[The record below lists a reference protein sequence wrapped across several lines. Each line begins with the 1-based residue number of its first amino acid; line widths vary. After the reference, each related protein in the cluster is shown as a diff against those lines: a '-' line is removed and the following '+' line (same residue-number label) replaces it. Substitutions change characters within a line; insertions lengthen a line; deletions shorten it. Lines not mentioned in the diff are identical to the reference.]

1 MWVMLG
7 EIFPNNMRVLG
18 LGVAGLAQWLAN
30 FLVTITFPIL
40 LAAGGLVLAYSLYA
54 FFALI
59 SVLFVIYLVTETKG
73 TKLENV

>member
-7 EIFPNNMRVLG
+7 EIFPNSMRGLG

-40 LAAGGLVLAYSLYA
+40 LAGGGLVLAYSLYA
-54 FFALI
+54 FFTFI